1 MFRPNRRL
9 TRLYL
14 LAVILMGLFGFWY
27 AGTHWQITPSTLQ
40 EVNLGGMNDSGD
52 WVDFV
57 ATLGEETLQ
66 LFLGFTSSQ

>member
-1 MFRPNRRL
+1 MIRPNRHLIRI
-9 TRLYL
+9 YF

-27 AGTHWQITPSTLQ
+27 AGTNWQVEASALQ
-40 EVNLGGMNDSGD
+40 ESGLGSMDDSGD
-52 WVDFV
+52 WVDFI